1 MPSACNVATIV
12 VWLCSIDPI
21 ARNSL
26 LCSKATT
33 QPKTNNANAEVIAMP
48 SACNMANIVVW
59 LSSINPIACS
69 SLLCSSEQAV
79 MEAAH
84 RSG

>member
-1 MPSACNVATIV
+1 MLSACNVSTIV

-48 SACNMANIVVW
+48 STCNMAYMVAW
-59 LSSINPIACS
+59 LRSIDSIACS
-69 SLLCSSEQAV
+69 SEEGV
-79 MEAAH
+79 MENEE